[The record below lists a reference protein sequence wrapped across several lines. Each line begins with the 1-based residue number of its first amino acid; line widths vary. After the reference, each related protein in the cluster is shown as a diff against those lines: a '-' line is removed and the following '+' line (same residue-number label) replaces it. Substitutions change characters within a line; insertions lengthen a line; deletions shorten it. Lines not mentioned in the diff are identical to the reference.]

1 MSTPL
6 NALPTWHPGET
17 ALQERVGVRER
28 MAEVGPRVIRSFM
41 PDQHRAFYQQ
51 LPFLVLGSVDVT
63 GAAWATLLEGAPGF
77 VNAPTPTRLDIAA
90 GLPAGDPAGAGLAD
104 GAAVGLLGI
113 ELHTRRRNRV
123 NGEVELTPQGLRVTV
138 DQSFGNCPSYIQ
150 LRDLQ
155 PPQPPDTANT
165 PAAEHLRALDE
176 AARQLIEGADTFFV
190 ASYAEQE
197 GRRRV
202 DVSHRGGKPGFVRV
216 DAEGVLTIPDF
227 NGNLFFNTLGNIA
240 VNGQAGLLFVDDQSG
255 DLLQLSGLAEV
266 LFDAPEIAAFEGAER
281 LWTFRP
287 QRLVRRRAALTL
299 RWRARAG
306 GESDSSQLTGSWAQ
320 ARERLL
326 SRELGNR
333 WRPLRVIRVVEES
346 ATIRSFHLGA
356 ADGTALPPAQAG
368 QFLPVRLIPAAGEAP
383 ALRSYSL
390 SSAPADGHY
399 RISVKREGLVSTWL
413 HDQLREGDLLD
424 TRPPAGDF
432 TLAAPADRSLVL
444 LAAGIGIT
452 PLLAMLR
459 HLVHEGRRTQ
469 RQRRITLFYGAR
481 SKTERAFEA
490 ELAELVAAAGGSVR
504 LVRALSDTR
513 GAMADT
519 DYEVAGR
526 IDVGVLGR
534 FLPFGDHAFYLCGPA
549 AFAQALYDGLRGYGI
564 EDARIHAEAFGPAA
578 LRRSLPPGAV
588 APERPAVATDS
599 VPVVFTASLKE
610 ARWTPATGSLL
621 ELAEARGL
629 DPAFSCREG
638 HCGSCRTRLLGGA
651 VTYAWEPAARVT
663 AEEALL
669 CCAVPAAG
677 TDRLELDL

>member
-17 ALQERVGVRER
+17 ALQERVGVRQR

-51 LPFLVLGSVDVT
+51 LPFLVLGSVDAT
-63 GAAWATLLEGAPGF
+63 GAAWATILEGAPGF
-77 VNAPTPTRLDIAA
+77 VSAPTPTRLDIAA
-90 GLPAGDPAGAGLAD
+90 SLAAGDPAGTGLAD

-123 NGEVELTPQGLRVTV
+123 NGEVELTPRGLRVTV
-138 DQSFGNCPSYIQ
+138 DQSFGNCPRYIQ

-155 PPQPPDTANT
+155 PNQPPDQT
-165 PAAEHLRALDE
+165 PAPAVEPLETLDE
-176 AARQLIEGADTFFV
+176 AARQLIEGTDIFFV

-240 VNGQAGLLFVDDQSG
+240 VNGQAGLLFVDDQRG
-255 DLLQLSGLAEV
+255 DLLQLSGTAEV
-266 LFDAPEIAAFEGAER
+266 LFDSPEIAAFEGAER

-287 QRLVRRRAALTL
+287 QRIVRRRGALTL

-333 WRPLRVIRVVEES
+333 WRPLRVIRIVEES
-346 ATIRSFHLGA
+346 ATIRSFHLAA

-368 QFLPVRLIPAAGEAP
+368 QFLPVRLTPVAGQAP

-413 HDQLREGDLLD
+413 HDRLREGDLLD
-424 TRPPAGDF
+424 TRPPAGEF
-432 TLAAPADRSLVL
+432 TLTAADQSLVL

-469 RQRRITLFYGAR
+469 RQRPITLFYGAR
-481 SKTERAFEA
+481 SKAERAFDA
-490 ELAELVAAAGGSVR
+490 ELAELVATAGGSLR

-513 GAMADT
+513 GAVADT

-526 IDVGVLGR
+526 IDLGVLSR
-534 FLPFGDHAFYLCGPA
+534 FLPFGDHTFYLCGPA
-549 AFAQALYDGLRGYGI
+549 AFTQALYDGLRGYGI

-578 LRRSLPPGAV
+578 LRRSQPLEAA
-588 APERPAVATDS
+588 APVRPAAATDS

-610 ARWTPATGSLL
+610 ARWTPAAGSLL

-651 VTYAWEPAARVT
+651 VTYAREPVARV
-663 AEEALL
+663 ADGEALL

>member
-17 ALQERVGVRER
+17 ALQERIGVRQR
-28 MAEVGPRVIRSFM
+28 MAEIGPRVIRSFM
-41 PDQHRAFYQQ
+41 PEQHRVFYQQ
-51 LPFLVLGSVDVT
+51 LPFLVLGSVDAT
-63 GAAWATLLEGAPGF
+63 GAAWATILEGAPGF
-77 VNAPTPTRLDIAA
+77 VSAPTPTRLDIAA
-90 GLPAGDPAGAGLAD
+90 GLPAGDPAGAGLGD

-123 NGEVELTPQGLRVTV
+123 NGEIELTPQGLRVSV
-138 DQSFGNCPSYIQ
+138 DQSFGNCPRYIQ

-155 PPQPPDTANT
+155 PGQPSNTVTT
-165 PAAEHLRALDE
+165 PAVEPLKVLDG
-176 AARQLIEGADTFFV
+176 AARQLIEGADAFFV

-202 DVSHRGGKPGFVRV
+202 DASHRGGKPGFVRV

-240 VNGQAGLLFVDDQSG
+240 VNGQAGLLFVDDERG
-255 DLLQLSGLAEV
+255 DVLQLSGLAEV
-266 LFDAPEIAAFEGAER
+266 LFDSPEIAAFEGAER
-281 LWTFRP
+281 LWRFRP
-287 QRLVRRRAALTL
+287 QRIVRRRAALTL

-333 WRPLRVIRVVEES
+333 WRSLRVIRVVEES
-346 ATIRSFHLGA
+346 ATIRSFHLAA
-356 ADGTALPPAQAG
+356 ADGTALPAAQAG
-368 QFLPVRLIPAAGEAP
+368 QFLPVRLIPAAGQAP
-383 ALRSYSL
+383 ELRSYSL
-390 SSAPADGHY
+390 SSAPVDGHY
-399 RISVKREGLVSTWL
+399 RISVKREGLVSAWL
-413 HDQLREGDLLD
+413 HDQLHEGDLLD

-432 TLAAPADRSLVL
+432 TLAAPADQSLVL

-469 RQRRITLFYGAR
+469 RQRPITLFYGAR
-481 SKTERAFEA
+481 SKTERAFDT
-490 ELAELVAAAGGSVR
+490 ELAELLAVAGNTVR

-513 GAMADT
+513 GAVADT

-526 IDVGVLGR
+526 IDLDVLGR

-549 AFAQALYDGLRGYGI
+549 AFTQALYDGLRGYGI

-578 LRRSLPPGAV
+578 LRRSQPLEAA
-588 APERPAVATDS
+588 APVRPAAATDS

-610 ARWTPATGSLL
+610 ARWTPAAGSLL

-651 VTYAWEPAARVT
+651 VTYAREPVARV
-663 AEEALL
+663 AAGEALL

>member
-6 NALPTWHPGET
+6 NALPTWHPGEI
-17 ALQERVGVRER
+17 ALQERAGVRER
-28 MAEVGPRVIRSFM
+28 MAEVGSRVIRGFM
-41 PDQHRAFYQQ
+41 PDQHRAFYEQ
-51 LPFLVLGSVDVT
+51 LPFLVLGSVEAT
-63 GAAWATLLEGAPGF
+63 GAAWATILEGAPGF
-77 VNAPTPTRLDIAA
+77 VSAPMPTRLDIAA
-90 GLPAGDPAGAGLAD
+90 SLPADDPASAGLAD
-104 GAAVGLLGI
+104 GAALGLLGI

-138 DQSFGNCPSYIQ
+138 DQSFGNCPRYIR

-155 PPQPPDTANT
+155 PTQSSEAAHA
-165 PAAEHLRALDE
+165 PAIEPLKRLDE

-227 NGNLFFNTLGNIA
+227 NGNLFFNTLGNILA
-240 VNGQAGLLFVDDQSG
+240 NGQAGLLFIDGDSG

-266 LFDAPEIAAFEGAER
+266 LVDSPEIAAFEGAER

-287 QRLVRRRAALTL
+287 QRIVRRRAALTL
-299 RWRARAG
+299 RWQMRAG

-333 WRPLRVIRVVEES
+333 WRPLRVIRIVEES
-346 ATIRSFHLGA
+346 ASIRSFHLAA

-368 QFLPVRLIPAAGEAP
+368 QFLQVRLTPVAGQPP

-390 SSAPADGHY
+390 SSAPTDGHY

-413 HDQLREGDLLD
+413 HDRLREGDLLD
-424 TRPPAGDF
+424 TRPPAGEF
-432 TLAAPADRSLVL
+432 TLTAADQSLVL

-469 RQRRITLFYGAR
+469 RQRPITLFYGAR
-481 SKTERAFEA
+481 SKAERAFDA
-490 ELAELVAAAGGSVR
+490 ELAELVATAGGSLR

-513 GAMADT
+513 GAVADT

-526 IDVGVLGR
+526 IDLGVLGR
-534 FLPFGDHAFYLCGPA
+534 FLPFGDHTFYLCGPA
-549 AFAQALYDGLRGYGI
+549 AFTQALYDGLRGYGI

-578 LRRSLPPGAV
+578 LRRSQPLEAA
-588 APERPAVATDS
+588 APVRPAAATDS

-610 ARWTPATGSLL
+610 ARWTPAAGSLL

-638 HCGSCRTRLLGGA
+638 HCGSCRTRLLAGA
-651 VTYAWEPAARVT
+651 VTYAREPVARV
-663 AEEALL
+663 ADDEALL
-669 CCAVPAAG
+669 CCAVPATG
-677 TDRLELDL
+677 TERLELEL

>member
-17 ALQERVGVRER
+17 ALQERVGVRQR

-51 LPFLVLGSVDVT
+51 LPFLVLGSVDAT
-63 GAAWATLLEGAPGF
+63 GAAWATILEGAPGF
-77 VNAPTPTRLDIAA
+77 VSAPTPTRLDIAA
-90 GLPAGDPAGAGLAD
+90 RLPVGDPAGAGLGD

-113 ELHTRRRNRV
+113 ELNTRRRNRV
-123 NGEVELTPQGLRVTV
+123 NGEVELTPQGLRVSV
-138 DQSFGNCPSYIQ
+138 DQSFGNCPRYIQ

-155 PPQPPDTANT
+155 PGQPSNT
-165 PAAEHLRALDE
+165 VTTPVVEPLRALDG
-176 AARQLIEGADTFFV
+176 AARQLIEGADAFFV

-240 VNGQAGLLFVDDQSG
+240 VNGQAGLLFVDDERG
-255 DLLQLSGLAEV
+255 DVLQLSGVAEV
-266 LFDAPEIAAFEGAER
+266 LFDSPEIAAFEGAER
-281 LWTFRP
+281 LWRFRP
-287 QRLVRRRAALTL
+287 RRILRRPAALAL

-306 GESDSSQLTGSWAQ
+306 GESESSQLTGSWAQ

-333 WRPLRVIRVVEES
+333 WRSLRVIRVVEES
-346 ATIRSFHLGA
+346 ATIRSFHLAA

-368 QFLPVRLIPAAGEAP
+368 QFLPVRLILAAGQAP
-383 ALRSYSL
+383 VLRSYSL

-413 HDQLREGDLLD
+413 HDRLREGDLLD

-432 TLAAPADRSLVL
+432 TLAAADQSLVL

-469 RQRRITLFYGAR
+469 RQRPITLFYGAR
-481 SKTERAFEA
+481 SKAERAFDA
-490 ELAELVAAAGGSVR
+490 ELVELVAAVGGSLR

-513 GAMADT
+513 GAVADT

-526 IDVGVLGR
+526 IDLDVLGR

-549 AFAQALYDGLRGYGI
+549 AFTQALYDGLRGYGI
-564 EDARIHAEAFGPAA
+564 EDARLHAEAFGPAA
-578 LRRSLPPGAV
+578 LRRSQPLEAA
-588 APERPAVATDS
+588 APVRPAAATDS

-610 ARWTPATGSLL
+610 ARWTPAAGSLL

-651 VTYAWEPAARVT
+651 VTYARAPAARV
-663 AEEALL
+663 AAGEALL